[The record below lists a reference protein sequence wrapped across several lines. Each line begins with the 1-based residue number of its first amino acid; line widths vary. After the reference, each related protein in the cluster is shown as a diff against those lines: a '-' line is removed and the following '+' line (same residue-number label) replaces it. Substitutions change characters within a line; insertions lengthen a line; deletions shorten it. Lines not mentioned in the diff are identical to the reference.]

1 MQPTDFERQVRET
14 NERITQRAGRPLLAA
29 IAIGLVLGG
38 LLLVSLL
45 IFKAL
50 FMVFAAVLI
59 GFATWELATALRVA
73 GRDVP
78 RVAAIIASVAIVP
91 ASFFWLDAGHWLI
104 TLAAVGFVTLWRV
117 AELLR
122 PSHRTS
128 PRAVLADIGAGALV
142 VLYVAFLGT
151 FAVLLTARPGGQW
164 WTLAFL
170 IVVVVVDTGAY
181 VAGRIFGRHKLAP
194 NISPG
199 KTWEGFAGAALFAVI
214 SGVLLA
220 LFMLQQPWWV
230 GVIFG
235 IVMLLTATAG
245 DLAESLIK
253 RDLGVKD
260 MSTWLPGHGGFLD
273 RLDSILLSAGAA
285 YAVFLIFT

>member
-1 MQPTDFERQVRET
+1 MQTEFERQMRET
-14 NERITQRAGRPLLAA
+14 NERLTQRTGRPLLSA
-29 IAIGLVLGG
+29 IAIGLGLGG

-45 IFKAL
+45 IFKEL

-59 GFATWELATALRVA
+59 GFATWELATALRTA

-78 RVAAIIASVAIVP
+78 RVASIVASVAIIP
-91 ASFFWLDAGHWLI
+91 ASFYWLDAGHWLI
-104 TLAAVGFVTLWRV
+104 TLAAIGFVTLWRI

-128 PRAVLADIGAGALV
+128 VRAVLLDLGAGALV
-142 VLYVAFLGT
+142 LLYVAFLGT
-151 FAVLLTARPGGQW
+151 FAVLLTAQDGGQW

-170 IVVVVVDTGAY
+170 IIVVAVDTGAY
-181 VAGRIFGRHKLAP
+181 ASGRIFGRHLMAP
-194 NISPG
+194 NISPA
-199 KTWEGFAGAALFAVI
+199 KTWEGFAGSALVAIVA
-214 SGVLLA
+214 GVLLA
-220 LFMLQQPWWV
+220 IFMLQQPWWV
-230 GVIFG
+230 GAIFG
-235 IVMLLTATAG
+235 IVMLLTGTAG

-260 MSTWLPGHGGFLD
+260 MSSWLPGHGGFLD

>member
-1 MQPTDFERQVRET
+1 
-14 NERITQRAGRPLLAA
+14 
-29 IAIGLVLGG
+29 
-38 LLLVSLL
+38 
-45 IFKAL
+45 
-50 FMVFAAVLI
+50 
-59 GFATWELATALRVA
+59 
-73 GRDVP
+73 VP
-78 RVAAIIASVAIVP
+78 RVASIVAGVAIIP

-104 TLAAVGFVTLWRV
+104 TLAAIAFVSLWRI
-117 AELLR
+117 AELIR

-128 PRAVLADIGAGALV
+128 ARDLLHDLGAGALV
-142 VLYVAFLGT
+142 QLYVAFLGT
-151 FAVLLTARPGGQW
+151 FAVLLTAQPGGEW

-170 IVVVVVDTGAY
+170 IIVVAVDTAAY
-181 VAGRIFGRHKLAP
+181 ASGRLFGKHKMAP

-199 KTWEGFAGAALFAVI
+199 KTWEGFAGAALIAIVG
-214 SGVLLA
+214 GVLLA
-220 LFMLQQPWWV
+220 IFMLQQPWWV

-235 IVMLLTATAG
+235 IVMLFTGTAG

-260 MSTWLPGHGGFLD
+260 KSSWLPGHGGFLD

>member
-1 MQPTDFERQVRET
+1 MQTDFERQVRET
-14 NERITQRAGRPLLAA
+14 NDRITQRAGRPLISA

-38 LLLVSLL
+38 VLLVSLL
-45 IFKAL
+45 FFKEL

-59 GFATWELATALRVA
+59 GFSIWELATALRTA

-78 RVAAIIASVAIVP
+78 RIASIVGGVAVIP
-91 ASFFWLDAGHWLI
+91 ATFYWLDGGHWLI
-104 TLAAVGFVTLWRV
+104 TLAAIGLVSLWRV
-117 AELLR
+117 VELLR

-128 PRAVLADIGAGALV
+128 AREVFLDLGAGALV
-142 VLYVAFLGT
+142 QLYVTFLGT
-151 FAVLLTARPGGQW
+151 FAVLLTAQPGGQW

-170 IVVVVVDTGAY
+170 IIVVAVDTAAY
-181 VAGRIFGRHKLAP
+181 ASGRLFGRHKMAP
-194 NISPG
+194 NISPA
-199 KTWEGFAGAALFAVI
+199 KTWEGFAGAALIAI
-214 SGVLLA
+214 IGGVLLA
-220 LFMLQQPWWV
+220 LLMLQQPWWV

-235 IVMLLTATAG
+235 VVMLFTATAG

-260 MSTWLPGHGGFLD
+260 MSSWLPGHGGFLD